1 MAVYIE
7 PPYAD
12 VSNGQYVGVNI
23 EIVTLIAQRLNRQVN
38 FTECPFIRCMSL
50 MRTGTVDLIVGIK
63 KDKERAKYV
72 SYLDEPYNVQYF
84 PLNFYLLKDS
94 NHNIK
99 QYDDLKN
106 LRIGTI
112 RGALYFERFDRDNE
126 LLKTTVTTYEQL
138 IKLLMR
144 KRIDTFIERE
154 ESITP
159 WVKSDVYNQ
168 RFKKAEYQ
176 YSKAVGSY
184 IAVSKKS
191 PLIKKIAQIN
201 EIQNQLIQTG
211 AINQIFLHWSN

>member
-23 EIVTLIAQRLNRQVN
+23 DIVKLIAQKLNRRII

-50 MRTGTVDLIVGIK
+50 MRTGSVDLIVGIK
-63 KDKERAKYV
+63 KAKERAKYV

-84 PLNFYLLKDS
+84 PLNFYILKDS

-99 QYDDLKN
+99 QYDDLKH

-112 RGALYFERFDRDNE
+112 RGALYFERFDRDNK

-138 IKLLMR
+138 IKLLM
-144 KRIDTFIERE
+144 KERIDTFIERE

-159 WVKSDVYNQ
+159 WVKSDVYSQ
-168 RFKKAEYQ
+168 KFKKAEYQ

-184 IAVSKKS
+184 IAISQKSSLIEEISK
-191 PLIKKIAQIN
+191 IN
-201 EIQNQLIQTG
+201 DIQNQLIATG
-211 AINQIFLHWSN
+211 AIKQIFSHWSN